1 MAHHI
6 QKVITLSLA
15 LGLAVASAAAA
26 PKRPFSHKYHLTQ
39 VPQCESCHTLATTSD
54 KAEDSLMPHESACAT
69 CHDEVHIAPAR
80 PTGVQKFNHA
90 KHVAMG
96 SAAPLISAAI
106 KSKSYLGAR
115 PASPAELAAAKD
127 ACTGC
132 HHGIP
137 ESEDVPAG
145 KAVKGHFPAMADCL
159 VCHNKI
165 NPPDSCAKC
174 HVAPAAGFKPTSHD
188 AVFSDNHATKNV
200 DKTECAT
207 CHGRKFTC
215 KGCH

>member
-1 MAHHI
+1 MANQL
-6 QKVITLSLA
+6 QKVSILFLA
-15 LGLAVASAAAA
+15 LGLAAASSAA
-26 PKRPFSHKYHLTQ
+26 PPRRPFSHKYHLTQ
-39 VPQCESCHTLATTSD
+39 VPSCETCHTAATTSTQ
-54 KAEDSLMPHESACAT
+54 AEDSLIPHESTCVT
-69 CHDEVHIAPAR
+69 CHDEVRISPAR

-96 SAAPLISAAI
+96 SVAPLLASAI
-106 KSKSYLGAR
+106 QNKTYLGTH
-115 PASPAELAAAKD
+115 PATAAQLEAGKD

-132 HHGIP
+132 HHGIA
-137 ESEDVPAG
+137 ESEDVPVG
-145 KAVKGHFPAMADCL
+145 KATKAHFPAMADCL

-174 HVAPAAGFKPTSHD
+174 HVAPAAGFKPVTHD
-188 AVFSDNHATKNV
+188 AAFSDNHATKDV
-200 DKTECAT
+200 AKTECAT